1 MKQHHQRILR
11 LWRCP
16 ECDRTVRLPGRV
28 TSRTCRCRGEVTM
41 MQLQETDRI
50 RKFDIDSFVSYQ
62 SEEDITPTAAELV
75 DEIPR
80 HLMPIGPTE
89 EEIAAKAAKP
99 RRGKAY
105 LRTEIDEK
113 AEADAKADAAKSE
126 SAGDD
131 FGIGIENEL
140 PSTTDSSDE
149 NGSATG
155 GKSVAADSDNDSETT
170 ADGTGRKRKRRRRR
184 RGRSAGR
191 RDGEENGETKS
202 ASDAEVASVVTTAS
216 NMKQDHAISKTINDT
231 AQDEANPSVDGASET
246 GAPTAG
252 KKRRR
257 RRRRRGKGGAPN
269 AEASATDGG
278 STDGGSATNRDANSA
293 DVVAGSSSNDGV
305 DSA

>member
-1 MKQHHQRILR
+1 
-11 LWRCP
+11 
-16 ECDRTVRLPGRV
+16 
-28 TSRTCRCRGEVTM
+28 

-113 AEADAKADAAKSE
+113 AEADAAKSE

-140 PSTTDSSDE
+140 PSTTDSSDK

-202 ASDAEVASVVTTAS
+202 ASDADVASVVTTAS
-216 NMKQDHAISKTINDT
+216 NMKQDHAASKTINDT

-278 STDGGSATNRDANSA
+278 STDSGSTDSGSATNRDANSA